1 MKILGAISLKILST
15 EKANQS
21 SENIRAWLQS
31 SLIHKLHAHLVEQ
44 FDDLSQVAEKVWI
57 IGTHFI
63 FLSLNDY
70 I

>member
-1 MKILGAISLKILST
+1 MKILDAISLKILST
-15 EKANQS
+15 EEANQS

-31 SLIHKLHAHLVEQ
+31 SLIHKLHSHLVEQ